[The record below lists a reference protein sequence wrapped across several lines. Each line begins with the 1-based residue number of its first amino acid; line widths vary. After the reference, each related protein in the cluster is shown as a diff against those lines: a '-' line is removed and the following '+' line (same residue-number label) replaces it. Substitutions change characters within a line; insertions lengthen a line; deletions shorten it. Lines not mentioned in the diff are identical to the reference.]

1 MHARIQFSDQAMGDK
16 IYIKVFAPVIME
28 HISTL
33 YKKLFTYK
41 PVLDADDLVL
51 YRREPRYISML
62 GLHRG
67 TSWFRRENK
76 VAYTLIKLWNLLR
89 FIEMWIHTCKSQW
102 VHRLPVVICLIIHT
116 RSYSGYLVSTV
127 HKQRGDSITI
137 QGAAGL
143 TITCW

>member
-41 PVLDADDLVL
+41 PVLNADDLVL

-76 VAYTLIKLWNLLR
+76 VAYTLIKLWS
-89 FIEMWIHTCKSQW
+89 F
-102 VHRLPVVICLIIHT
+102 
-116 RSYSGYLVSTV
+116 
-127 HKQRGDSITI
+127 
-137 QGAAGL
+137 
-143 TITCW
+143 

>member
-33 YKKLFTYK
+33 CKKLFTYMYK

-67 TSWFRRENK
+67 TS
-76 VAYTLIKLWNLLR
+76 
-89 FIEMWIHTCKSQW
+89 
-102 VHRLPVVICLIIHT
+102 
-116 RSYSGYLVSTV
+116 
-127 HKQRGDSITI
+127 
-137 QGAAGL
+137 
-143 TITCW
+143 

>member
-76 VAYTLIKLWNLLR
+76 VAYTLIKLWNFLR
-89 FIEMWIHTCKSQW
+89 SIEMWIHTCKSQW
-102 VHRLPVVICLIIHT
+102 VHRLPVVICFIIHT